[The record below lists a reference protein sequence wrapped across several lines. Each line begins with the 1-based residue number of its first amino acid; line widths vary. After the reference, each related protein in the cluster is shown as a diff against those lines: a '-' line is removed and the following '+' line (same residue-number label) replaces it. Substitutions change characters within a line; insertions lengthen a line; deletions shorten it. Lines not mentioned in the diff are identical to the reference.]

1 MNYFDVHIIV
11 NIRMIFHSCAYF
23 SAYFS
28 ILLFIHRLTYEKKEN
43 KKLLNHDKIYV
54 TPYVEIDIKL

>member
-1 MNYFDVHIIV
+1 MNYFDVHITIPV
-11 NIRMIFHSCAYF
+11 T
-23 SAYFS
+23 AYFS
-28 ILLFIHRLTYEKKEN
+28 ILFSTHRLTYDKKEN